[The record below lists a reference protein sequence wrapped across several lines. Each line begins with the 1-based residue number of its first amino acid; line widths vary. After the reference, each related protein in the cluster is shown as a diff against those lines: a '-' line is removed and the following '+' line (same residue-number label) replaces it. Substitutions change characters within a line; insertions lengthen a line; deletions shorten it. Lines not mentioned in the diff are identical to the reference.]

1 MKLSDL
7 KPEVKPLQLEIY
19 LCIYICICK
28 YNVPYIYVCILY
40 SKFIVTV
47 LISSI
52 GYYNE
57 HSNYYLVTCLLLL
70 RYLCIHVY
78 VSRRPDIYAA

>member
-1 MKLSDL
+1 M
-7 KPEVKPLQLEIY
+7 Y
-19 LCIYICICK
+19 IYIYVNIM
-28 YNVPYIYVCILY
+28 YHIYVCILY

-47 LISSI
+47 LISSSI